1 MPRGRIERSHPR
13 REHSGEALAD
23 GQRVRQR
30 TGATELLGGQH
41 HGQLDEGEG
50 VAVRRGDEAAGDDL
64 VDRSRGPFG
73 QQLVSLRWRQSAEGD
88 RADAR
93 EPRQRIRCVADRE
106 DGSDAFGAKSA
117 SHERQRQR
125 RLVVDPLRVVDDDE
139 HGLRTGSLL
148 GETQHGEADPERV
161 ERLVLRVAEHR
172 VDDTPLR
179 FGERVDAVVEQED
192 ELVDRCVPE
201 CHLGLDAD
209 QVDDTEAGC
218 DVDRV
223 VDQRRL
229 ADAGRTT
236 EQERT
241 RGATLGVSEERFDR
255 GPFGGP
261 ADQEVTCL
269 RRLSGIVH
277 ARHYSADGGS
287 LPEGD
292 TPGWCELILTRS
304 AAGRIA
310 TRNGGCSSTAS
321 PSMPAPT
328 GSAASIDTAV
338 AAQVRP
344 GAPRASLGESRR
356 STPSRPL
363 ASVGR
368 VPVTT
373 GRSSA

>member
-1 MPRGRIERSHPR
+1 M
-13 REHSGEALAD
+13 
-23 GQRVRQR
+23 
-30 TGATELLGGQH
+30 
-41 HGQLDEGEG
+41 
-50 VAVRRGDEAAGDDL
+50 
-64 VDRSRGPFG
+64 
-73 QQLVSLRWRQSAEGD
+73 
-88 RADAR
+88 
-93 EPRQRIRCVADRE
+93 
-106 DGSDAFGAKSA
+106 
-117 SHERQRQR
+117 
-125 RLVVDPLRVVDDDE
+125 
-139 HGLRTGSLL
+139 
-148 GETQHGEADPERV
+148 
-161 ERLVLRVAEHR
+161 
-172 VDDTPLR
+172 R

-209 QVDDTEAGC
+209 QVDDTEAACG
-218 DVDRV
+218 VDRV
-223 VDQRRL
+223 VDQRGL

-241 RGATLGVSEERFDR
+241 RCATLGVSQERFDR

-261 ADQEVTCL
+261 ADQEVTRL

-277 ARHYSADGGS
+277 ARHYSADGGR

-321 PSMPAPT
+321 PSTPAPT